1 MVGTLIQ
8 PMPGRFGYD
17 FATTGGGLLGGQAA
31 PGGGIL
37 GGFGSSFRQLLD
49 PQTALPMAAA
59 LIGGRNPQESL
70 AGAFA
75 AAAPGLAAT
84 KRRMV
89 VNDWLKAG
97 SPRDPAHPATQAL
110 LAAAPELASA
120 YAGSIIAPK
129 KAPDFVKIGEDQ
141 MGGATYGWADPNS
154 QTVTPYTP
162 AGGGAVGQELPGV
175 SLGADG
181 LPDPAAQKAFL
192 DSIPDT
198 GTRKLVQGL
207 ANYEIDPTKTFS
219 LKGNHRERAVAL
231 AKQYD
236 PTYDQTQF
244 GARSAMRKSMTSGP
258 YSQVLNATNQVIQH
272 IDALNT
278 AYDGLNNTSY
288 PAWNA
293 VSNAAAT
300 ETGNEKIQ
308 KAKGEFDTSAD
319 AVASEL
325 AKVFKGTGASS
336 EQEVL
341 EWRQNLSPNMPP
353 AQFKASL
360 NTLIGKLLASRLDT
374 LNAQFKASMGTPA
387 DFRTLTPHTK
397 EVLSKFGIDLGSGA
411 LGDTAVPDRAQA
423 APQQG
428 GPVQITGDAD
438 YNALPSGAHFFGP
451 DGHERVKP

>member
-1 MVGTLIQ
+1 MAYSPNFNDSAYGLPAQ
-8 PMPGRFGYD
+8 PQAGGSGWLGNLFG
-17 FATTGGGLLGGQAA
+17 GGGLLGRLGQR
-31 PGGGIL
+31 I
-37 GGFGSSFRQLLD
+37 LD
-49 PQTALPMAAA
+49 PQVALPAAAA
-59 LIGGRNPQESL
+59 LMAGPTFQQGL

-75 AAAPGLAAT
+75 NAAPGIQAVKKRAA
-84 KRRMV
+84 
-89 VNDWLKAG
+89 VNAWMKAG
-97 SPRDPAHPATQAL
+97 SPRDPNDPAVQNLFT
-110 LAAAPELASA
+110 AAPE
-120 YAGSIIAPK
+120 IAQNYIGAALVPK
-129 KAPDFVKIGEDQ
+129 HAAEFTKIGEDQ

-154 QTVTPYTP
+154 QTVTPYTS

-181 LPDPAAQKAFL
+181 RPDPAAQKAFL

-236 PTYDQTQF
+236 PTYDQTQY

-278 AYDGLNNTSY
+278 AYDGLNNTSI
-288 PAWNA
+288 PAWNW
-293 VSNAAAT
+293 VSNAAAG
-300 ETGNEKIQ
+300 ETGNEAIQ
-308 KAKGEFDTSAD
+308 KARGEFDTSAD

-397 EVLSKFGIDLGSGA
+397 EVLSKFGIDLGSGS
-411 LGDTAVPDRAQA
+411 LGDAAVPNEA
-423 APQQG
+423 AGSPSPAG
-428 GPVQITGDAD
+428 GAGKGLPPGE
-438 YNALPSGAHFFGP
+438 YNWAPTQ
-451 DGHERVKP
+451 